1 MKRFVRN
8 AVRSAVAAAF
18 VAAAATSNVAFAV
31 VEGEASPGGNDSL
44 GTAQALTFSNGTAEV
59 TGAIGSTTYSVP
71 AVADVD
77 FYSFAATA
85 GDMLTIDINGGMKD
99 GGPTNPIRSIDT
111 VIALFMADGTMLYL
125 NDDADDIDVGS
136 IATNDSRIVNAVL
149 PATGTYFVGV
159 VGTGMQAMHLF
170 SDGGVVTGS
179 AGADPNTGNG
189 SYTLTIAGV
198 TTPPVD
204 VPPPPADT
212 PPPPADTPPP
222 PVDTPPEPPVVTPPP
237 VANGAQ
243 QINIDIRPRH
253 PGVTR
258 IWANTDGKIVV
269 ALLSSSS
276 FNALKVDR
284 TSITFGADGNEAS
297 LIRCHSEGIYVN
309 RDRRK
314 DLVCLFDLKKAGFE
328 VGDLEGV
335 VKGTVEGKAFE
346 GHAPLKVVQHGK
358 KRKNQHN
365 NDRWERHADRR

>member
-18 VAAAATSNVAFAV
+18 VAASATSNVAYAV

-44 GTAQALTFSNGTAEV
+44 ATAQPLTVSNGSAEV

-71 AVADVD
+71 AVSDVD
-77 FYSFAATA
+77 FYSFTATA
-85 GDMLTIDINGGMKD
+85 GDMLTIDINGGIKD
-99 GGPTNPIRSIDT
+99 GGPTNPIRSVDT

-125 NDDADDIDVGS
+125 NDDADDVDLGS

-149 PATGTYFVGV
+149 PATGTYYVGV
-159 VGTGMQAMHLF
+159 AGTGMQSMHLF
-170 SDGGVVTGS
+170 SDGGVQTGS
-179 AGADPNTGNG
+179 SIADPNTGNG

-198 TTPPVD
+198 TTPPLD
-204 VPPPPADT
+204 TPPLDTPPADT
-212 PPPPADTPPP
+212 PP
-222 PVDTPPEPPVVTPPP
+222 VEPPVVTTPPP
-237 VANGAQ
+237 VAGGALQ
-243 QINIDIRPRH
+243 VNIDIRPRT
-253 PGVTR
+253 PGVTK
-258 IWANTDGKIVV
+258 IWANTDGKIAV
-269 ALLSSSS
+269 ALLSSST

-284 TSITFGADGNEAS
+284 ASITFGSEGNEAS

-314 DLVCLFDLKKAGFE
+314 DLVCLFDLKKASFE
-328 VGDLEGV
+328 IGDVEGV
-335 VKGTVEGKAFE
+335 VKGTVEGKPFE

-358 KRKNQHN
+358 KRKHQHD

>member
-8 AVRSAVAAAF
+8 AVRTAVAAAF
-18 VAAAATSNVAFAV
+18 VAASATSNLAFAV

-44 GTAQALTFSNGTAEV
+44 ATAQPLTVSNGTAEV
-59 TGAIGSTTYSVP
+59 TGSIGSTTYSVP
-71 AVADVD
+71 AVPDVD
-77 FYSFAATA
+77 FYSFTATA
-85 GDMLTIDINGGMKD
+85 GDMLTIDIGGGIKD
-99 GGPTNPIRSIDT
+99 GGPTNPIRSVDT

-125 NDDADDIDVGS
+125 NDDADDVDLGS

-159 VGTGMQAMHLF
+159 AGTGMQGMHLF
-170 SDGGVVTGS
+170 SDGGVQTGS
-179 AGADPNTGNG
+179 STADPNTGNG

-198 TTPPVD
+198 TTPPVE
-204 VPPPPADT
+204 T
-212 PPPPADTPPP
+212 P
-222 PVDTPPEPPVVTPPP
+222 PVDTPPVDNPPAEPPVVTTPPP
-237 VANGAQ
+237 VVGGALQ
-243 QINIDIRPRH
+243 VNIDIRPRH

-284 TSITFGADGNEAS
+284 ASITFGAEGNEAS

-314 DLVCLFDLKKAGFE
+314 DLVCLFDLKKASFE
-328 VGDLEGV
+328 IGDLEGV
-335 VKGTVEGKAFE
+335 VKGTVEGKPFE
-346 GHAPLKVVQHGK
+346 GHGPVKVVQHGK
-358 KRKNQHN
+358 KRKHQHDY
-365 NDRWERHADRR
+365 DRWERHADRR